1 MSKPTLPYCDTACR
15 FAARAAPRLL
25 CRRRRK
31 GGLTLLELL
40 AALLLVAVVLPV
52 VMRGLSMATQ
62 VGSMTRFRG
71 EALALAEARLAE
83 VIATEEWTT
92 GDATGEFD
100 EAWISDPDRYT
111 WELLV
116 DDWSD
121 TSMRHLTMHVRWT
134 QRGREQ
140 TVSLA
145 TVVAAEAL

>member
-1 MSKPTLPYCDTACR
+1 MSNSPTNTS
-15 FAARAAPRLL
+15 AAQRRHRA
-25 CRRRRK
+25 

-62 VGSMTRFRG
+62 VGSIARFRG
-71 EALALAEARLAE
+71 EALALAEAKLAE
-83 VIATEEWTT
+83 VIATQAWST

-100 EAWISDPDRYT
+100 KAWIKHVDRYT

-116 DDWSD
+116 DEWSD
-121 TSMRHLTMHVRWT
+121 TSMRHLTVNVHWT

-145 TVVAAEAL
+145 TVVAVEEL